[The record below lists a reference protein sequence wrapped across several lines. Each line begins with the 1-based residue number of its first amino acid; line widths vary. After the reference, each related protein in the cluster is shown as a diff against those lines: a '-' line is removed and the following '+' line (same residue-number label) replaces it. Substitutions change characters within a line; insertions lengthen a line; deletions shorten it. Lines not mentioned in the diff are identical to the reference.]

1 MADHTLESLINQD
14 IPTARQA
21 LRNSNKSLDDLATYC
36 EKDYVGCANPRQ
48 SMENT
53 KQYAAQSLASVAYQ
67 INTLAGNILELLDKQ
82 ATKLADME
90 ANVHHI
96 NMVRLPDSL
105 SLGVYRD

>member
-1 MADHTLESLINQD
+1 MADQTLESLINQQ
-14 IPTARQA
+14 IPTSRQE

-36 EKDYVGCANPRQ
+36 EKDYVSSANPRQ

-67 INTLAGNILELLDKQ
+67 INSLAGGILALLDKQ
-82 ATKLADME
+82 ASKLSEME

-96 NMVRLPDSL
+96 NMVR
-105 SLGVYRD
+105 